1 MVEGR
6 RAGRSSIGSAFAALF
21 CVGVSTAATAWDD
34 PQWVRQLGT
43 SEWDFS
49 NDVATDGEG
58 DVYISGWTLGP
69 LGGTHKGGADAWLA
83 KYSAAGALLWKRQLG
98 SSADDGL
105 GRVKVATNGVGNVC
119 ISFDGA
125 NEGAAGSWLAAYS
138 AGGRLLWTRHLAT
151 SLYDPG
157 GIATDAD
164 RSIYVSG
171 STFGS

>member
-69 LGGTHKGGADAWLA
+69 LGGTHKGGADAWL
-83 KYSAAGALLWKRQLG
+83 WKRQLG

-105 GRVKVATNGVGNVC
+105 VKVATNGVGNVY

-171 STFGS
+171 STFGSLGDINKGGAHA